1 MDGAHFEK
9 ALERIE
15 AALARIENA
24 ADRPAQSAARIEAR
38 HEKLK
43 TAVAQSLRQL
53 DEVLAGREAVTDG
66 PATDAQA

>member
-1 MDGAHFEK
+1 MDSGSNDK

-24 ADRPAQSAARIEAR
+24 ATQQKSDSDELRSR

-43 TAVAQSLRQL
+43 TATSRSLGQL
-53 DEVLAGREAVTDG
+53 DELIAGQRK
-66 PATDAQA
+66 